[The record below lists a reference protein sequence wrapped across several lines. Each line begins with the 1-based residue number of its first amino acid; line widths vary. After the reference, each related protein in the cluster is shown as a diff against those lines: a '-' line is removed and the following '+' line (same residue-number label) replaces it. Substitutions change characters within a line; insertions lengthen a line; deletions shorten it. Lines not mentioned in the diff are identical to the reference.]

1 MGPSSASWRPPLP
14 REPDPPAIEPLLLTA
29 TQIST
34 FNGQILLTRASG
46 FFFKRDGRLYVV
58 TSRHVLSDEP
68 SGHSPDRVE
77 IVVHTDPGDLSQT
90 AVLSCKLFDGGKAVW
105 HQGRDGA
112 GAIDVAAL
120 QIDPSV
126 FDPSP
131 HLRWFTPEHLL
142 QTFRSTQIGAPL
154 VLLGYPLGFHDTVHH
169 LPVARHA
176 IIASAFG
183 VRFQRQGYF
192 LTDGRA
198 HRGSSGSPVL
208 MKIADDGSDMP
219 WKLLGVHSSRM
230 DMGTR
235 DAEHDESLGLNCA
248 WYADILMTLTEEPA
262 APLPSLKTVDAVP
275 RQAGEAVR
283 PA

>member
-1 MGPSSASWRPPLP
+1 MV
-14 REPDPPAIEPLLLTA
+14 EVEPLLLTA
-29 TQIST
+29 TQVST
-34 FNGQILLTRASG
+34 FSGNVLLTRASG

-58 TSRHVLSDEP
+58 TSRHVLSDEA
-68 SGHSPDRVE
+68 SRHFPDRVE
-77 IVVHTDPGDLSQT
+77 LLMHTDREDLTRFSVHSCLLFNNGT
-90 AVLSCKLFDGGKAVW
+90 ANW
-105 HQGRDGA
+105 HQGQDSA

-120 QIDPSV
+120 EIDQSTLPADV
-126 FDPSP
+126 
-131 HLRWFTPEHLL
+131 HLRWFTPGHLL
-142 QTFRSTQIGAPL
+142 QELRSAEIGAPL

-208 MKIADDGSDMP
+208 MKCAADGDMP

-230 DMGTR
+230 DMGGR
-235 DAEHDESLGLNCA
+235 DSVHDESLGLNCA
-248 WYADILMTLTEEPA
+248 WYADILMTLT
-262 APLPSLKTVDAVP
+262 S
-275 RQAGEAVR
+275 G
-283 PA
+283 